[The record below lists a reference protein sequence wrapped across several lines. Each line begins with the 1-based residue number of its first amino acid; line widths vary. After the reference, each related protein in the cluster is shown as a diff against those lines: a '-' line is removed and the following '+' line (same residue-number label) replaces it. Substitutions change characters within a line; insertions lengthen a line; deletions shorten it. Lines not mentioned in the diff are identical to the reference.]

1 MWEELQL
8 QIVKPAAWFK
18 FGLGLLVTV
27 ALYRLGLTVL
37 RLLRPRMSQGFYP
50 VLHGLL
56 LLSSLLLLLGLSTQ
70 AFYLTSSPLFDLGK
84 SVMDALQATGGQLL
98 LIAALS
104 LVAWSLIGEAAG
116 RIVPSDEFNRRT
128 VRVRTLKGVVEST
141 LKAVVLFTALIAV
154 LQTVGVNA
162 TSLLASASVLGLAV
176 SFGAQSLIKDIFNG
190 FFILLSD
197 QYGVGDDVD
206 LNLGAVSGTVEAID
220 LRTTSVRDISGT
232 LHIMQNGQIT
242 AISVKSKDWA
252 RVVATVDVAYE
263 ADVDQ
268 AIRVLEQ
275 VSRDLYADEHWHS
288 YFLSEPDVQGVTAL
302 GTDAITLRALF
313 KVGPKSQYAVGR
325 EFNRRIKIAMDEAG
339 ISIPYPQ
346 RRMSFGDGP
355 LEIRLV
361 QGNAAQGNAVQANPA
376 QGDPAQV
383 ELAQGTPFPHA
394 PAEQDR
400 QSPLVTPPLKRNAD

>member
-8 QIVKPAAWFK
+8 QIVKPAAWLK
-18 FGLGLLVTV
+18 FGLGLVITG
-27 ALYRLGLTVL
+27 AMYRLGLVVL
-37 RLLRPRMSQGFYP
+37 QLLRPRMSQGFYP
-50 VLHGLL
+50 ALHGLL
-56 LLSSLLLLLGLSTQ
+56 VFSSLVLLLGLTTQ
-70 AFYLTSSPLFDLGK
+70 AFYLTSSPLFGLGL
-84 SVMDALQATGGQLL
+84 SVMDALRATFGQLL
-98 LIAALS
+98 VIVALA
-104 LVAWSLIGEAAG
+104 LVAWSLIGEAAS
-116 RIVPSDEFNRRT
+116 RIVPSDDFNRRS
-128 VRVRTLKGVVEST
+128 VRVRTLKSVVEST
-141 LKAVVLFTALIAV
+141 LKAVVLFTVLIAF
-154 LQTVGVNA
+154 LQTLGVNA

-220 LRTTSVRDISGT
+220 LRTTSVRDLSGT

-268 AIRVLEQ
+268 AIQVLER
-275 VSRDLYADEHWHS
+275 VSRDLHGDAAWSSH
-288 YFLSEPDVQGVTAL
+288 FLDEPDVQGVTAL
-302 GTDAITLRALF
+302 GTDSITLRALF
-313 KVGPKSQYAVGR
+313 KVAPKSQYGVGR

-339 ISIPYPQ
+339 INIPYPQ

-361 QGNAAQGNAVQANPA
+361 RGPQPA
-376 QGDPAQV
+376 
-383 ELAQGTPFPHA
+383 A
-394 PAEQDR
+394 PAEQLPHAAPTTP
-400 QSPLVTPPLKRNAD
+400 SPGRDAD